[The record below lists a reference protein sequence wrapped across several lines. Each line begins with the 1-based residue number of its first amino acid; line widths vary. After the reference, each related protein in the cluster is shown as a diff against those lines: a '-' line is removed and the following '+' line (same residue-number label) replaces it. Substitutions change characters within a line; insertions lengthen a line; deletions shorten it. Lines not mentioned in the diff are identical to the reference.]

1 MNLWEKLIIA
11 NKENEELKK
20 QIEKMKC
27 CENSKHA
34 VQDTMTDV
42 EKINELV
49 QKELAEMCEKH
60 NQEKFNSFHEAYAV
74 TKEEVEEADAEMD
87 TIKSDIKLLW
97 NFIKSDNTKNAVG
110 VVNFMQKRCNR
121 AIQELIQV
129 SACCE
134 KIKRGFQ
141 NEV

>member
-1 MNLWEKLIIA
+1 
-11 NKENEELKK
+11 
-20 QIEKMKC
+20 
-27 CENSKHA
+27 
-34 VQDTMTDV
+34 
-42 EKINELV
+42 
-49 QKELAEMCEKH
+49 MCEKH

-74 TKEEVEEADAEMD
+74 TVEEVEEADDEMD
-87 TIKSDIKLLW
+87 SVRSILELLW
-97 NFIKSDNTKNAVG
+97 DYIRHNETKDAFRHVG
-110 VVNFMQKRCNR
+110 FLQKACNR

>member
-1 MNLWEKLIIA
+1 
-11 NKENEELKK
+11 
-20 QIEKMKC
+20 
-27 CENSKHA
+27 
-34 VQDTMTDV
+34 MTDI
-42 EKINELV
+42 EKINGLV

-60 NQEKFNSFHEAYAV
+60 NQEKFNSFHEAHAV
-74 TKEEVEEADAEMD
+74 TKKEVEEVDDEMD
-87 TIKSDIKLLW
+87 SIQTDMRLMW
-97 NFIKSDNTKNAVG
+97 TFIKHNEPKDAFEYVT
-110 VVNFMQKRCNR
+110 FLQRHCNK

>member
-1 MNLWEKLIIA
+1 
-11 NKENEELKK
+11 
-20 QIEKMKC
+20 
-27 CENSKHA
+27 
-34 VQDTMTDV
+34 MTDI
-42 EKINELV
+42 EKINRLV

-60 NQEKFNSFHEAYAV
+60 NQERFNSFHEAYAV
-74 TKEEVEEADAEMD
+74 TNEEVEEVEVEMD
-87 TIKSDIKLLW
+87 CIQTNMKLMW
-97 NFIKSDNTKNAVG
+97 NFVKHDELKDAFEYVIFLQRN
-110 VVNFMQKRCNR
+110 CNK

>member
-1 MNLWEKLIIA
+1 
-11 NKENEELKK
+11 
-20 QIEKMKC
+20 
-27 CENSKHA
+27 
-34 VQDTMTDV
+34 MTDI

-74 TKEEVEEADAEMD
+74 TKEEVEEVEVEIDSIQSAV
-87 TIKSDIKLLW
+87 KLLW
-97 NFIKSDNTKNAVG
+97 DYIKHNETKDAFRYVD
-110 VVNFMQKRCNR
+110 FLQKDCNR

-134 KIKRGFQ
+134 KIKRGF
-141 NEV
+141 

>member
-1 MNLWEKLIIA
+1 
-11 NKENEELKK
+11 
-20 QIEKMKC
+20 
-27 CENSKHA
+27 
-34 VQDTMTDV
+34 MTDI

-49 QKELAEMCEKH
+49 QKELAEMCEIH

-74 TKEEVEEADAEMD
+74 TLEEVEEAEFEMD
-87 TIKSDIKLLW
+87 GVKADMKVLW
-97 NFIKSDNTKNAVG
+97 NFIKCDNTKSAVKL
-110 VVNFMQKRCNR
+110 VNFTQKRCNR

>member
-27 CENSKHA
+27 CENGK
-34 VQDTMTDV
+34 QEFEKMTDI

-49 QKELAEMCEKH
+49 QKEMAEMCEKH

-74 TKEEVEEADAEMD
+74 TKEEVEEVDAEMD
-87 TIKSDIKLLW
+87 GVKADMKVLW
-97 NFIKSDNTKNAVG
+97 NFIKYDNTKSAVEL
-110 VVNFMQKRCNR
+110 VNFTQKRCNR

>member
-1 MNLWEKLIIA
+1 
-11 NKENEELKK
+11 
-20 QIEKMKC
+20 
-27 CENSKHA
+27 
-34 VQDTMTDV
+34 MTDV

-49 QKELAEMCEKH
+49 QKELDEMCEKH
-60 NQEKFNSFHEAYAV
+60 NEEKFNSFHEAYAV
-74 TKEEVEEADAEMD
+74 TLEEVEETEFEM
-87 TIKSDIKLLW
+87 KVVQEDIELLW
-97 NFIKSDNTKNAVG
+97 DYIKHNETKDAFRYVD
-110 VVNFMQKRCNR
+110 FLQKRCNK

>member
-1 MNLWEKLIIA
+1 
-11 NKENEELKK
+11 
-20 QIEKMKC
+20 
-27 CENSKHA
+27 
-34 VQDTMTDV
+34 MTDV

-87 TIKSDIKLLW
+87 SIKSDIKLLW
-97 NFIKSDNTKNAVG
+97 NFIKCDNTKSAVEY
-110 VVNFMQKRCNR
+110 VTFLQRHCNK

-134 KIKRGFQ
+134 KIKRGFSK
-141 NEV
+141 